1 MSELHAVTHGVN
13 ESHVDAGEQDWH
25 LTHALAREAD
35 VRMIQRWLAETATLE
50 ERFADDQPLLH
61 MLRQTAALLK
71 ERRND
76 HADQARQ
83 LRSRRD

>member
-1 MSELHAVTHGVN
+1 MSELHAVTRGRDDHPEAG
-13 ESHVDAGEQDWH
+13 GEQDWH

-35 VRMIQRWLAETATLE
+35 VRMIQRWLAETETLE

-76 HADQARQ
+76 HADQARN
-83 LRSRRD
+83 LRARRD